1 MEPWPPGHH
10 SYNEMA
16 DCCAKAHLD
25 QPVADDVTRQI
36 ASLVR
41 TRDCLYEVE
50 SEYQDGA
57 WVLADRRCF
66 RLARQCM
73 RRWVRRQLLS
83 NVNTL
88 RYDAKLADG
97 KKYNYGESGYCTEVV
112 KGFGT
117 GKKVAP
123 GVTCEHMRDDAR
135 RVGFV
140 MGRRAGDS
148 GLPHE
153 RGHARLL
160 SQFEGDDDGSEIDDE
175 EERCL
180 YPVGSC
186 SLRHSAIT
194 DLDVRDVS
202 RGCPMAHAR
211 GVADGWGDRLDRCHP
226 VSV

>member
-1 MEPWPPGHH
+1 MCPTSTIRKGSIRMEPCGHRGIIH
-10 SYNEMA
+10 NEMA

-123 GVTCEHMRDDAR
+123 GVTSVNTYAR
-135 RVGFV
+135 
-140 MGRRAGDS
+140 
-148 GLPHE
+148 
-153 RGHARLL
+153 
-160 SQFEGDDDGSEIDDE
+160 
-175 EERCL
+175 
-180 YPVGSC
+180 
-186 SLRHSAIT
+186 
-194 DLDVRDVS
+194 
-202 RGCPMAHAR
+202 
-211 GVADGWGDRLDRCHP
+211 
-226 VSV
+226 

>member
-1 MEPWPPGHH
+1 MALCKARDRGAMIEAICVLRARFGRVVFVWNPGHRGIIH
-10 SYNEMA
+10 NEMA

-148 GLPHE
+148 GLPQ
-153 RGHARLL
+153 GSARV
-160 SQFEGDDDGSEIDDE
+160 QGIAREG
-175 EERCL
+175 
-180 YPVGSC
+180 
-186 SLRHSAIT
+186 
-194 DLDVRDVS
+194 
-202 RGCPMAHAR
+202 
-211 GVADGWGDRLDRCHP
+211 RLDKMCVPRVC
-226 VSV
+226 